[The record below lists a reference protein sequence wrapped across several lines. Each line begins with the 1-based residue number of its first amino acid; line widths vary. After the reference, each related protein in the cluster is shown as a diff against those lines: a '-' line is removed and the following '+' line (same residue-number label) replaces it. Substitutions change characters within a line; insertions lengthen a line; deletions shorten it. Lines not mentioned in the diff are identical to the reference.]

1 MSEENQVPGEEEMEA
16 PKKKTPRKKTAAK
29 KFARKA
35 ARKAAGDDPAG
46 DPGEG
51 PAAVADP
58 KPDAPQA
65 EAGETGNADAR
76 ADGAKQVVRD
86 ARTQT
91 AEDSAGQERSQERSH
106 DRSHDRSHE
115 DGRDNGQEEVATI
128 SEPPGPEDGGG
139 KKRRRRRRKGSGG
152 GEGDSAATPRVNLD
166 PDEVARKAWKIYL
179 AEVSED
185 GLALIGDNEARELSR
200 RSFRIAEVFLE
211 EQARRGSRG

>member
-29 KFARKA
+29 KFAKKA
-35 ARKAAGDDPAG
+35 ARKAAGDDTAG

-65 EAGETGNADAR
+65 ESGDGEAR

-86 ARTQT
+86 ARTQ
-91 AEDSAGQERSQERSH
+91 APEESGGQDRSQ
-106 DRSHDRSHE
+106 DRREE
-115 DGRDNGQEEVATI
+115 DGRDSGPEEVATI

-139 KKRRRRRRKGSGG
+139 GKKRRRRRRKGSSG
-152 GEGDSAATPRVNLD
+152 GEGDSAAAPRVNLD